1 MKDEQNRFT
10 YRLVGHRLVTMVL
23 PLIISATPTDDLV
36 RVRDRARR
44 QRARN
49 PRRPVVIELAGGTY
63 RLARTLELTAA
74 DSGVVWRSREGE
86 RAVLSGGDLISDWK
100 VGEVNGKP
108 CWIAA
113 VEPGRVFT
121 QLWADNRRRKWSRW
135 PAEGFFHFAG
145 LDGQSDTGFAWTKG
159 PQRAQFYP
167 GQIEAHWQ
175 HRDDVR
181 ITAYQLWFET
191 HHRIA
196 DVDTERHLVH
206 FRSPSIGSLFDE
218 KNEMAR
224 FICENVFEMLREPGT
239 WYLDHRAGSL
249 YYLPMEGEAPDV
261 TCIIAPRLQE
271 LVVLAGTADAPVR
284 DVHFEHIA
292 FHHADFDRAPEST
305 GFVQAAYDIP
315 GALRLRWAE
324 NCVLFGCEV
333 AHVGQYGIEVEAGSI
348 NPVIAACTLH
358 DLGAGGIRV
367 ASEEL
372 EVHDASVGVT
382 TALVRPE
389 SIAATVIDCV
399 IRDTGHRHPSSVGIL
414 LGNSGHHRLLHNHLH
429 DLPYSGISSGWIWGY
444 KPTRTIGIQ
453 IEHNHIHHVNHLR
466 LLSDNGAI
474 YTLGRHPGG
483 RVRGNW
489 ISDIGCYGYGGWGLY
504 PDEGS
509 SEIVLARN
517 VVLRTKHAAFHMHYG
532 RGCQVRDNLFA
543 ASRDAHVKL
552 SRAEDHRSL
561 TFTGNVVTAA
571 DGSWDAA
578 LGSAPQQVLWRDN
591 LFHDP
596 RRTLLSP
603 TQITEFQARGQHH
616 DVRIADPLLRDAD
629 GGDPVPRADTPAKGL
644 GRIVRFASAAGIRP
658 CKRLPYDFADYDL
671 PRAKPYAIIETIIEK
686 QGEPEKLPS
695 GNTLVRFRVTW
706 RNPGL
711 VKATAAATLMTA
723 TGTISG
729 EHHVDESLKPGAEVV
744 REVSVEVPAG
754 EPIAELQSVPQAK
767 PAMPHLS
774 FVRLAV
780 AGRNVTLPRLAN
792 ISDPAGVV
800 AMLDQQPW
808 EETRFGALGG
818 VCAKFRFAVTEEA
831 FVLQAVVS
839 DARIHHGSQPWTGS
853 CLEIYTAP
861 AEGGKT
867 CGQVAI
873 QPELLGVP
881 AKTWAVV
888 GGLRQESFATRTTRT
903 ATGYELETIV
913 PLALLG
919 LNGNQTGFRLEI
931 AVSAARGQ
939 GAQVERS
946 AWMNASEAWIHG
958 EAMAQ
963 VTVG

>member
-1 MKDEQNRFT
+1 
-10 YRLVGHRLVTMVL
+10 MVL
-23 PLIISATPTDDLV
+23 PLIISATPSDNLV

-63 RLARTLELTAA
+63 RLAHTLELTAA

-86 RAVLSGGDLISDWK
+86 RAVLSGGDEISGWQPS
-100 VGEVNGKP
+100 EVHGKP

-113 VEPGRVFT
+113 VAPGRVFT
-121 QLWADNRRRKWSRW
+121 QLWADNRRRRWSRW

-145 LDGQSDTGFAWTKG
+145 LDGHADTGFNWNKG

-196 DVDTERHLVH
+196 NVDTDRHLVH

-218 KNEMAR
+218 KGEMAR
-224 FICENVFEMLREPGT
+224 FVCENVFEALREPGT
-239 WYLDHRAGSL
+239 WYLDHRAGRL
-249 YYLPMEGEAPDV
+249 FYLPMPGELPDLTTITV
-261 TCIIAPRLQE
+261 PRLTE
-271 LVVLAGTADAPVR
+271 LVVLAGTAAAPVR

-305 GFVQAAYDIP
+305 GFVQAAYDLP
-315 GALRLRWAE
+315 GAVRMRWAE
-324 NCVLFGCEV
+324 DCVLYGCEV
-333 AHVGQYGIEVEAGSI
+333 AHVAQYGIEVEAGSI
-348 NPVIAACTLH
+348 RPVIAACTLY

-372 EVHDASVGVT
+372 VVHDAAVGIK
-382 TALVRPE
+382 ADLVRPE
-389 SIAATVIDCV
+389 PIAATVIDCV
-399 IRDTGHRHPSSVGIL
+399 IRDTGHRHPSCVGIL

-444 KPTRTIGIQ
+444 KPSRTIGIQ
-453 IEHNHIHHVNHLR
+453 IEHNHIHHVNHHR

-489 ISDIGCYGYGGWGLY
+489 ITDIGCYGYGGWGLY

-517 VVLRTKHAAFHMHYG
+517 VVMRTKHAAFHMHYG
-532 RGCQVRDNLFA
+532 RACQVRDNLFA
-543 ASRDAHVKL
+543 SSQDAHVKL

-561 TFTGNVVTAA
+561 TFSGNVVTAS
-571 DGSWDAA
+571 DGSWDGA
-578 LGSAPQQVLWRDN
+578 LSLPPQQVLWRDN
-591 LFHDP
+591 LLHDP
-596 RRTLLSP
+596 RRVLLSP
-603 TQITEFQARGQHH
+603 TQVAEHQARGQHV
-616 DVRIADPLLRDAD
+616 DLRIADPLLRDAD
-629 GGDPVPRADTPAKGL
+629 GGDPVPRADSPAKGL
-644 GRIVRFASAAGIRP
+644 GRIVRYASAAGLRP

-686 QGEPEKLPS
+686 QGEPEKLPN
-695 GNTLVRFRVTW
+695 GNHLVRFRVTW

-711 VKATAAATLMTA
+711 IKATASATVMTR
-723 TGTISG
+723 TGKLSG
-729 EHHVDESLKPGAEVV
+729 EVHVDETLKPGAEIT
-744 REVSVEVPAG
+744 REVSVEVPEG
-754 EPIAELQSVPQAK
+754 EAVAEVQSVPNAK
-767 PAMPHLS
+767 PAMPHLT

-780 AGRNVTLPRLAN
+780 AGRKVTLPRVTTCSNPAEVAALLAH
-792 ISDPAGVV
+792 
-800 AMLDQQPW
+800 QPW
-808 EETRFGALGG
+808 EETRFGTLGG
-818 VCAKFRFAVTEEA
+818 VCAQLRFAVTNDA
-831 FVLQAVVS
+831 LVVHAVVP
-839 DARIHHGSQPWTGS
+839 DARIHHGAQPWTGS

-861 AEGGKT
+861 AAGGKT

-873 QPELLGVP
+873 QPELPGVP
-881 AKTWAVV
+881 ARTWMVV
-888 GGLRQESFATRTTRT
+888 DGLRPVPFATQTTRT
-903 ATGYELETIV
+903 ATGYELLAIV
-913 PLALLG
+913 PLTLLG
-919 LNGNQTGFRLEI
+919 LTSGQAEFRLEI

-939 GAQVERS
+939 GAQAERS
-946 AWMNASEAWIHG
+946 AWINASEAWVHG
-958 EAMAQ
+958 EAMAHIA
-963 VTVG
+963 VG